1 VRTHELI
8 EALAADTGRVPA
20 HPLER
25 RLALT
30 TLGGAAAA
38 LVLVLAWL
46 KLRPDLGEAMGGG
59 FFWIKALYTGALGL
73 VGLWA
78 TAKLARPDESPRAA
92 VLIAFALV
100 AGFEIVAL
108 VQFAPMGAPARMAA
122 LQGVS
127 WQVCSRNIVILAAPM
142 LAMSIAA
149 LRWMAPTRPMAAG
162 FAAGA
167 FSGGIA
173 ATVYGLHC
181 PEATFVFVGLWY
193 TLGVVACGVIG
204 AIAGRLALRW

>member
-1 VRTHELI
+1 VQTHDLI

-20 HPLER
+20 NALER

-30 TLGGAAAA
+30 ALGGTAVA
-38 LVLVLAWL
+38 LMLVLAWL
-46 KLRPDLGEAMGGG
+46 KLRPDLAEAVGGG
-59 FFWIKALYTGALGL
+59 FFWVKALYTSALGL
-73 VGLWA
+73 AGLWA
-78 TAKLARPDESPRAA
+78 TARLARPDVSPRSAA
-92 VLIAFALV
+92 LIALAVV
-100 AGFEIVAL
+100 AAFEIVAL
-108 VQFAPMGAPARMAA
+108 GQVAPMDAPARMAA
-122 LQGVS
+122 LRGVS

-142 LAMSIAA
+142 LAMAIAV

-193 TLGVVACGVIG
+193 TLGVAACGVIG
-204 AIAGRLALRW
+204 AIAGRYLLRW